1 MEGKKEIKEASEGTQ
16 VIQTLW
22 CYCVQQSEQRLGDQ
36 RDHQN
41 NRSYPLCRAS
51 ESEEQS
57 LLGPTETW
65 ATLMF
70 MHWYKKKPDKGVQCQ
85 TFTRTGS
92 GPPNLPIKV
101 HSKYRNM
108 NSIKLHEQRKRWEVW
123 VDGVI
128 RDRRP
133 ACIDIHSN
141 TDNKLKTTTEQVSA
155 VVTHGLESL
164 WILEP
169 GASLLLMGTF
179 F

>member
-1 MEGKKEIKEASEGTQ
+1 MERKKEIKEASEGTQ
-16 VIQTLW
+16 AIQTLW
-22 CYCVQQSEQRLGDQ
+22 CYCVQQSEQWLGDQ

-41 NRSYPLCRAS
+41 NHSYPLCRAS

-57 LLGPTETW
+57 SLGPTETW

-92 GPPNLPIKV
+92 GPTNLPIKV

-133 ACIDIHSN
+133 ACIDTHSN

-169 GASLLLMGTF
+169 GTASF
-179 F
+179 